1 MTIGSR
7 VKQIRL
13 TLGMSQQTF
22 ADSIGISKPMVSFIE
37 SDSKTPSRET
47 VTKIAKLGNTTT
59 DYIIGSGSS
68 SELISELQP
77 YLSKLETFDDET
89 RKFAIK
95 KIKQL
100 INGLDIT

>member
-13 TLGMSQQTF
+13 SLGMSQQVF
-22 ADSIGISKPMVSFIE
+22 ADNINISKPMVSFIE
-37 SDSKTPSRET
+37 SDKKTPSRGT
-47 VTKIAKLGNTTT
+47 VTKIAELGNTTT
-59 DYIIGSGSS
+59 DYILGSS
-68 SELISELQP
+68 SELLLELQP

-89 RKFAIK
+89 KQFAIK

-100 INGLDIT
+100 IGGLDINN

>member
-1 MTIGSR
+1 MTIGFR

-13 TLGMSQQTF
+13 NLGMSQQTF
-22 ADSIGISKPMVSFIE
+22 ADNIGISKPMVSFIE

-59 DYIIGSGSS
+59 DYIIGSS

-89 RKFAIK
+89 RELAIK

-100 INGLDIT
+100 IDGLDIT

>member
-1 MTIGSR
+1 MTIGLR

-13 TLGMSQQTF
+13 NLGMSQQVF
-22 ADSIGISKPMVSFIE
+22 ADNVGISKPMVSFIE

-59 DYIIGSGSS
+59 DYILGSS
-68 SELISELQP
+68 NQLISELQP

-89 RKFAIK
+89 RQFAIK
-95 KIKQL
+95 KIKKL
-100 INGLDIT
+100 IDGLDINN